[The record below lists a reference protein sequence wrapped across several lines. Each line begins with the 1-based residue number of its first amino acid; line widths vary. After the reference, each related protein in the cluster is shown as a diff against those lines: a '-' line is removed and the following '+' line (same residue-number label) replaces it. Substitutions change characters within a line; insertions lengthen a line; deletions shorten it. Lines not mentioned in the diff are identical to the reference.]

1 MLGSRTTTS
10 GENSVEKIAAEDLG
24 KRLPEILE
32 RVARGEHF
40 TITAHGR
47 EAAEL
52 SPVEGAPSRTAA
64 VETIMDV
71 QKRVKPLGIPARQA
85 IDEGRA

>member
-1 MLGSRTTTS
+1 M
-10 GENSVEKIAAEDLG
+10 EKIAAEDLG
-24 KRLPEILE
+24 QRLPEILE
-32 RVARGEHF
+32 RVARGERF

-52 SPVEGAPSRTAA
+52 SPVENRRSRTAA
-64 VETIMDV
+64 VETIMDI
-71 QKRVKPLGIPARQA
+71 QKRVKPLLIPVRQA